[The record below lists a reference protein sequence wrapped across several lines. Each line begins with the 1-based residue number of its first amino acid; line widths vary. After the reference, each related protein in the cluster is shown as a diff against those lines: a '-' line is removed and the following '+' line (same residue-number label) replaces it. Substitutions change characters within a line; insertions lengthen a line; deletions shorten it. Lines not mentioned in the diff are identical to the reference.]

1 MDKQITEIIEKSI
14 SEGQNIGSS
23 CMILKE
29 GRELYF
35 KAFGYADKEA
45 EKPLKRDS
53 IFRLFSLT
61 KPVTSAAVML
71 LIDQNILSPESKL
84 SDFFPEFSETQC
96 LDNEGNVVPCKTDVT
111 ISHLLTMTSGLPY
124 ANWGNPSYNAAA
136 KLFDEIIERQNAHT
150 DITTEEFC
158 RKAAEIPLLFEP
170 STKWEYGISADIL
183 GGVIEKASGMKLSQF
198 LEKNFFEPMKMNDTG
213 FFVPKEKL
221 DRFTALYSWKNDKL
235 ERNYD
240 NHLGLTDYTAPPAFE
255 SGGAGLVSTIGDY
268 SKFASMLANSG
279 VYEGKR
285 YLSEEAFRYMTAP
298 KLSPAQHSYL
308 WDKLSGYSY
317 GALMRIMV
325 NKEAS
330 SVKTCN
336 GEFGW
341 DGWTGTYF
349 CADAKNKI
357 AVLYFTQICG
367 AGTTYQASEISRIAY
382 EHFAEKN

>member
-14 SEGQNIGSS
+14 REGQNIGSS

-29 GRELYF
+29 GKELYF

-45 EKPLKRDS
+45 GRPLKRDS

-84 SDFFPEFSETQC
+84 SDFFPEFSEMQC
-96 LDNEGNVVPCKTDVT
+96 LDNEGNVVPCKTDIT

-170 STKWEYGISADIL
+170 STKWVYGISADIL

-198 LEKNFFEPMKMNDTG
+198 LEKNFFEPLKMTDTG
-213 FFVPKEKL
+213 FYVPKEKL

-382 EHFAEKN
+382 ENFAEKN

>member
-45 EKPLKRDS
+45 EKTLKRDS

-96 LDNEGNVVPCKTDVT
+96 LDNEGNVVPCKTDIT

-124 ANWGNPSYNAAA
+124 ANCGNPSYNAAA
-136 KLFDEIIERQNAHT
+136 KLFDEIMERQNAHT

-183 GGVIEKASGMKLSQF
+183 GGVIEKASGMKLSRF
-198 LEKNFFEPMKMNDTG
+198 LEKNFFEPLKMNDTG

-221 DRFTALYSWKNDKL
+221 DRFTALYSWKKDKL

-268 SKFASMLANSG
+268 SKFASMLANGG

-298 KLSPAQHSYL
+298 KLNPAQHSYL

-317 GALMRIMV
+317 GALIRIMV
-325 NKEAS
+325 NKESS

-382 EHFAEKN
+382 ENFAEKN

>member
-1 MDKQITEIIEKSI
+1 MNKQITEIIEKSI
-14 SEGQNIGSS
+14 REGQNIGSS

-29 GRELYF
+29 GKELYF

-45 EKPLKRDS
+45 GKPLKRDS

-96 LDNEGNVVPCKTDVT
+96 LDNEGNVVPCKTDIT

-198 LEKNFFEPMKMNDTG
+198 LEKNFFEPLKMTDTG

-268 SKFASMLANSG
+268 SKFALMLANGG

-330 SVKTCN
+330 SVKTCKAQ
-336 GEFGW
+336 FGW
-341 DGWTGTYF
+341 DGWTGTYL

-382 EHFAEKN
+382 ENFAEKN